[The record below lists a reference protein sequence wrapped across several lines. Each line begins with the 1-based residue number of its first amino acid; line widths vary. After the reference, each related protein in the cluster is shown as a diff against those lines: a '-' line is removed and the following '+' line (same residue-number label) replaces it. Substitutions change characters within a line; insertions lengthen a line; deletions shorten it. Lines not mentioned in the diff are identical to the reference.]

1 MMQNKL
7 VTIFGGTGFLG
18 RHAVRA
24 LAKAGW
30 RIKVASRHP
39 ASGFFLRPLGTVGQI
54 DFVKCDIADREQVAA
69 ALAGSDAVVNL
80 CGILFQRGQSFDD
93 VQAQGAGNV
102 AEAAAAAGVRAL
114 VHVSAIGADKDSE
127 AVYAQTK
134 ADGERR
140 MREAFP
146 AATILRPSI
155 VFGPEDDFFN
165 RFAAMARIS
174 PFLPLVGG
182 GKTRF
187 QPVFVGDVAAAIV
200 TALSSEAARAKT
212 YELGGPT
219 VYSFKQLL
227 QLVLTETGRKRLLLP
242 LPFGIAAFQ
251 AFFLQLLP
259 NPPLTPDQVK
269 LLKSDNVVADGA
281 NTLADL
287 GITPNSVEAEIP
299 AYLWRYRAKGQ
310 YAGLAKAD

>member
-18 RHAVRA
+18 RHAVRV

-146 AATILRPSI
+146 AATILRPGTI
-155 VFGPEDDFFN
+155 TAEQIAAVIGPVSVSHDDP
-165 RFAAMARIS
+165 AAPKS
-174 PFLPLVGG
+174 PGQLASHYAPSLPL
-182 GKTRF
+182 R
-187 QPVFVGDVAAAIV
+187 
-200 TALSSEAARAKT
+200 LNAARAD
-212 YELGGPT
+212 EGEALLGFGPGPAT
-219 VYSFKQLL
+219 LNLSPAGD
-227 QLVLTETGRKRLLLP
+227 LVEAAANLFAMLRALDEPSRFRAIAVMPIPAAGI
-242 LPFGIAAFQ
+242 GIAINDRLAR
-251 AFFLQLLP
+251 AAAP
-259 NPPLTPDQVK
+259 K
-269 LLKSDNVVADGA
+269 L
-281 NTLADL
+281 
-287 GITPNSVEAEIP
+287 
-299 AYLWRYRAKGQ
+299 
-310 YAGLAKAD
+310 